1 MPPQSALDSQQMEE
15 ELKNNPITNSHNGVV
30 VDDEDDDTPTL
41 SLETLAALKEFLAEQ
56 NGPPVNAEP
65 EEKEKEKEV
74 ALMTEDWRLS
84 QFWYDRDTA
93 ETVAHEVLTLSQPSQ
108 SQSDFRV
115 ACIACPTLYA
125 YLKVFHSLS
134 LSIGSVAFF
143 LSLNFVFFFLLE
155 IMF

>member
-1 MPPQSALDSQQMEE
+1 MEE
-15 ELKNNPITNSHNGVV
+15 ELKNNPITSSQNGVV

-41 SLETLAALKEFLAEQ
+41 SSETLAALKEFLAEQ

-65 EEKEKEKEV
+65 EEKEKEV
-74 ALMTEDWRLS
+74 ALVTEDWRLS

-93 ETVAHEVLTLSQPSQ
+93 ETVAHEVLTLSQSSQ

-125 YLKVFHSLS
+125 YLKVFLSLSLS
-134 LSIGSVAFF
+134 LSIGFVAFV
-143 LSLNFVFFFLLE
+143 LCLNFVNFFKF
-155 IMF
+155 